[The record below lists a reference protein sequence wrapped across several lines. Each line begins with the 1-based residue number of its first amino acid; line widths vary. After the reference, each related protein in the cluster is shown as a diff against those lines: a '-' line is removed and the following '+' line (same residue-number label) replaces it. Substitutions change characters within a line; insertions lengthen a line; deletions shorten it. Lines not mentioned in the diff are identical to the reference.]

1 MYYYLHS
8 WFGCLVCMCYTCLYI
23 VTDPKWTCAQC
34 RSSSCGKQEQGQGET
49 FVHLHRHIHTEAGQV
64 DGYAKTE

>member
-1 MYYYLHS
+1 
-8 WFGCLVCMCYTCLYI
+8 MCYTCLYI